1 MSDIFQS
8 EEMLNYEDE
17 EFESDEGESST
28 VIPSVESDSEKLAK
42 EDKSVAS
49 DFGSVSIRTTDSL
62 TTLSNSS
69 VIETSN

>member
-1 MSDIFQS
+1 MSDIFQG

-28 VIPSVESDSEKLAK
+28 AIPSVESDSEKLAK